1 MLTSTPYELEM
12 TVYDRQR
19 HIVRVAELARALRRV
34 TRREPVSP
42 PAPHSDQSAP
52 RIAVVP

>member
-19 HIVRVAELARALRRV
+19 HIVCMAELARALRRV
-34 TRREPVSP
+34 TKREPISP
-42 PAPHSDQSAP
+42 PAPHSEPTPQVA
-52 RIAVVP
+52 

>member
-12 TVYDRQR
+12 TVFDRQR
-19 HIVRVAELARALRRV
+19 HIVCVAELARALRRV

-42 PAPHSDQSAP
+42 PAPHPYPTRD
-52 RIAVVP
+52 AV